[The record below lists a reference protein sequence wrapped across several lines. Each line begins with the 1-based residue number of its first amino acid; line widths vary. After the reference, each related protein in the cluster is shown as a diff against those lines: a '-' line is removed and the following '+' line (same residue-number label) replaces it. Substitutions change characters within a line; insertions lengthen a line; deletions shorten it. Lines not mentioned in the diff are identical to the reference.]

1 MRAAGRPFA
10 IVCASADFA
19 VRSAAVSAGL
29 GFAPMIE
36 GLAPTGL
43 APSAEADLPALPPL
57 EIALLAR
64 GEALGSIVRRWA
76 SEAVPDLQPL

>member
-1 MRAAGRPFA
+1 
-10 IVCASADFA
+10 
-19 VRSAAVSAGL
+19 
-29 GFAPMIE
+29 MIE

-57 EIALLAR
+57 EIALVAR
-64 GEALGSIVRRWA
+64 GEALGAIVRRWA